1 MRYLQEE
8 KDDKKTKPTLFRSI
22 IRQFNEALKET
33 QDDHWQAIGTG
44 YKRSVQVRIGH
55 GKFSLI
61 NIQ

>member
-1 MRYLQEE
+1 MRYLREK

-33 QDDHWQAIGTG
+33 QDDQAIGTG

-55 GKFSLI
+55 SKFSLI